1 MNIHFIN
8 NKYQNN
14 EKIQNIII
22 IAIWKKYYHLSKY
35 YIIKYKN
42 DIKMKNKYEK
52 LNLIN
57 HLDIKIRNRI
67 KQYFIFNEF
76 KAIFRQENAYKL

>member
-1 MNIHFIN
+1 
-8 NKYQNN
+8 
-14 EKIQNIII
+14 
-22 IAIWKKYYHLSKY
+22 
-35 YIIKYKN
+35 
-42 DIKMKNKYEK
+42 MKNKYEK

-76 KAIFRQENAYKL
+76 KAIFGQENAYKL